1 MAGPFQAWRNVF
13 SKHKPRSI
21 RGAYWYRAVTKGR
34 RETIL
39 AMDGAFLY
47 GGRYNKAE
55 EFGALY
61 LSESK
66 EGCEAEVSRR
76 PAGPKHYLVGKI
88 KVDLSRVCDLTD
100 KALMQQLG
108 LDIEQLTVDGWEQTQ
123 IIGKLVR
130 EAGFEGLIVPSAAGD
145 FCNLVV
151 FIDQLSD
158 ESAISLEEI
167 EKLEIEP

>member
-1 MAGPFQAWRNVF
+1 MADPFQAWRNVF

-34 RETIL
+34 KETIL

-47 GGRYNKAE
+47 GGRYNQAE

-100 KALMQQLG
+100 KALPRP
-108 LDIEQLTVDGWEQTQ
+108 TCAAARFPTQ
-123 IIGKLVR
+123 IILLETLIWGPGPVDDKLPAHV
-130 EAGFEGLIVPSAAGD
+130 LCP
-145 FCNLVV
+145 
-151 FIDQLSD
+151 IDY
-158 ESAISLEEI
+158 SL
-167 EKLEIEP
+167 